1 MFTIR
6 RLDDM
11 SWHVLKVM
19 LGSVMVQMGMM
30 GMGQLVGMLGTS
42 GSGMAWLGM
51 LGWVMVRLG
60 MCGSGM
66 AWSGMLGM
74 SGSGM
79 VWWGMLGW
87 WWVAPGRTLPKV
99 QLPPTDTHPCHRR
112 PHSCPTLSL
121 QTISSTVSPA
131 IASFFYAGNM
141 SRSRFGRGSRWR
153 GGAAAK
159 S

>member
-87 WWVAPGRTLPKV
+87 WWVAPGRALPKV

>member
-11 SWHVLKVM
+11 SWHVLKGM

-112 PHSCPTLSL
+112 PGRAHFIFLT
-121 QTISSTVSPA
+121 TSSTVSPLLQ
-131 IASFFYAGNM
+131 SFQPPLSCRENV
-141 SRSRFGRGSRWR
+141 
-153 GGAAAK
+153 
-159 S
+159 

>member
-11 SWHVLKVM
+11 SWHVLKGM

-30 GMGQLVGMLGTS
+30 GMGQLVGMLGLS
-42 GSGMAWLGM
+42 GSGMAWSGM
-51 LGWVMVRLG
+51 LGWVMVRL
-60 MCGSGM
+60 
-66 AWSGMLGM
+66 GMLGM

-87 WWVAPGRTLPKV
+87 WWVAPGTALPKV

-121 QTISSTVSPA
+121 QTTSSTVSPA
-131 IASFFYAGNM
+131 IASFFYAENM
-141 SRSRFGRGSRWR
+141 SRSRFGKGS
-153 GGAAAK
+153 
-159 S
+159 